1 MRGRRRETRTNEGLI
16 LNSLVDIA
24 LSLVIGFMVSMPFFF
39 ENGIFV
45 SAPSTARAAADQAG
59 STVTANIYITND
71 GRVMLNESQID
82 EHDLL
87 ELIPRLLNRTID
99 RRVYISNDD
108 SVAYSAVIRI
118 MDLVKRADSTASLAW
133 LRTRRRQQ

>member
-1 MRGRRRETRTNEGLI
+1 MRRRRHEPRANEGLI

-45 SAPSTARAAADQAG
+45 SAPGTARAAADQAG

-71 GRVMLNESQID
+71 GRVMLNESQVD
-82 EHDLL
+82 EE
-87 ELIPRLLNRTID
+87 ELFEFIPRLLNRTID
-99 RRVYISNDD
+99 RRVYLSNDD
-108 SVAYSAVIRI
+108 SVAYSAVVRI
-118 MDLVKRADSTASLAW
+118 MDIVKRADSTASLAW
-133 LRTRRRQQ
+133 LRTRRRQ

>member
-1 MRGRRRETRTNEGLI
+1 MRRRRHEQRTNEGLI

-45 SAPSTARAAADQAG
+45 SAPGAARAADNQIS
-59 STVTANIYITND
+59 STLTANIYVTND
-71 GRVMLNESQID
+71 GRVMLNESQVD
-82 EHDLL
+82 EHDLFD
-87 ELIPRLLNRTID
+87 LIPRLLNRTID

-108 SVAYSAVIRI
+108 SVAYSVVVQI
-118 MDLVKRADSTASLAW
+118 MDIVKRADSTASLAW